1 MTPDFASDP
10 IVLVPHRAEWEDL
23 ARREIA
29 AIRAGLAGM
38 TVSGIQ
44 HIGST
49 AIPGI
54 RAKPILDIQVLVPA
68 LAEAQEAIAALCA
81 LGYEYWAANPG
92 RLQLLL
98 VKGRPPQ
105 GAGRSHHVHLLQ
117 DREAFENAMLFRDAL
132 IGDPALAGEYDRF
145 KRDLARRF
153 SADGA
158 AYEAGKTE
166 FVRDVVRNARWATA

>member
-1 MTPDFASDP
+1 MTPDFASEP

-38 TVSGIQ
+38 PVSGIQ

-68 LAEAQEAIAALCA
+68 LAEAQGAIAALCA
-81 LGYEYWAANPG
+81 LGYEYWEDNPDG
-92 RLQLLL
+92 LRWLF

-105 GAGRSHHVHLLQ
+105 GAGRSHHVHILQ
-117 DREAFENAMLFRDAL
+117 DREKFEDAVLFRDAL
-132 IGDPALAGEYDRF
+132 IGDRALAGEYDRL
-145 KRDLARRF
+145 KRDLVRRF
-153 SADGA
+153 SADGE
-158 AYEAGKTE
+158 AYAAGKTE